1 MDRAATEI
9 GKRYARS
16 CNLIQYGF
24 NSGFKGSPLIQNDKN
39 VKSPKRSK
47 KIEPEPNLEFGAIL
61 GNRQLILT
69 LPLRTQSPNMCEPWQ
84 KRHARHKEQKRA
96 VMFAMIPYRQ
106 IITMP
111 CTIKCIRFAKKEID
125 KHDNLPMSFKNLVDC
140 VAAEITGDHRP
151 GLADSNKGFTF
162 QYDQVKSKKYY
173 VKIEISW

>member
-1 MDRAATEI
+1 MCHLSKDKPRWQQTTVSRFDFKAPCLSQRVLNAKPS
-9 GKRYARS
+9 KR
-16 CNLIQYGF
+16 
-24 NSGFKGSPLIQNDKN
+24 P
-39 VKSPKRSK
+39 K
-47 KIEPEPNLEFGAIL
+47 KIEPEPFVEFGAIL
-61 GNRQLILT
+61 GNKQLFVT

-106 IITMP
+106 IITLP
-111 CTIKCIRFAKKEID
+111 CTIKCIRHAPKEID

-140 VAAEITGDHRP
+140 VAAEITNDFRP